1 MSIRRTAALGV
12 ATVTA
17 VAAVLAVQPAA
28 FAAGSSDVL
37 SWGALNSS
45 GTNVATTDT
54 LSGALASG
62 TTSTFKFT
70 SSGTTVTITCTAA
83 ASTAKTTS
91 NPTAP
96 GTAAMSISQLTFS
109 DGATQCTLSGL
120 SGVTVV
126 SITLKSGTTAVGNI
140 TDSPDDLNLTSLNEA
155 VVLHSGLGNI
165 TCDYGTTSAVT
176 NIQGAIVNP
185 NSSGTGGSITFANQT
200 VGLIS
205 GVSVCGASG
214 STGTFNATLGGFTDG
229 SGTGSNTAVYDN

>member
-17 VAAVLAVQPAA
+17 VAAVLAMQPAY
-28 FAAGSSDVL
+28 AAGSTAVL
-37 SWGALNSS
+37 SWGATNPS
-45 GTNVATTDT
+45 GTDVATTDSLT
-54 LSGALASG
+54 GTLASG

-70 SSGTTVTITCTAA
+70 SGSTTVTITCTAA
-83 ASTAKTTS
+83 ASTATTTS
-91 NPTAP
+91 NPAAP

-109 DGATQCTLSGL
+109 DGSTQCTLSGL
-120 SGVTVV
+120 SGVTVS
-126 SITLKSGTTAVGNI
+126 SITLKAGTTAVGNI
-140 TDSPDDLNLTSLNEA
+140 TDSPDDLNLTTLNEA

-176 NIQGAIVNP
+176 NIQGVIVNP
-185 NSSGTGGSITFANQT
+185 GSDGTGGSITFSNQP

-205 GVSVCGASG
+205 GTSVCGASG
-214 STGTFNATLGGFTDG
+214 STGTFNATLGSFSDG

>member
-1 MSIRRTAALGV
+1 MSIRRTAALG
-12 ATVTA
+12 AAAVTA
-17 VAAVLAVQPAA
+17 AAAVLAMQPAY
-28 FAAGSSDVL
+28 AAGSTDVL
-37 SWGALNSS
+37 SWGGANPN

-54 LSGALASG
+54 LSGTLASG

-70 SSGTTVTITCTAA
+70 SGSTTVTITCTAA
-83 ASTAKTTS
+83 ASTATTAS
-91 NPTAP
+91 NPASP

-109 DGATQCTLSGL
+109 DGSTQCTLSGL

-126 SITLKSGTTAVGNI
+126 SITLKSGTTAAGNI
-140 TDSPDDLNLTSLNEA
+140 TSSPQDLNLTSLNEA

-176 NIQGAIVNP
+176 NIQGVITNP
-185 NSSGTGGSITFANQT
+185 GSTGTGGSIAFTNQT

-205 GVSVCGASG
+205 GTSVCGASG
-214 STGTFNATLGGFTDG
+214 STGTFNATLGAFTDG